1 MEASSVLADRWDFLD
16 GAHVMHELLLL
27 FRGVDGLIRH
37 LILLVQ
43 VVRVVA

>member
-1 MEASSVLADRWDFLD
+1 MLADRWDFLD
-16 GAHVMHELLLL
+16 SAHVMHELLLL